1 MADVVM
7 PPMVEA
13 PIPNADI
20 HAVLTV
26 CGCMDVS
33 TYTWITGGSEIL

>member
-20 HAVLTV
+20 HAVLS
-26 CGCMDVS
+26 GCMDVS